1 MCYNGNSRNTDQSK
15 GRQRQ
20 SFWCV
25 LVSSQLISLH
35 YFWYFGSFSYAK
47 LIIMFNSFVIFPIF
61 QRIDFL
67 YHLMLFLRAAT
78 TWWWIFILIVFDL
91 KLIFFS
97 RYFYGPH
104 VSIAILPITTKRGIY
119 IIGTAT
125 FSPWFKSNPKN
136 LKKGGSLRFRVLGR
150 IFFRNFN

>member
-1 MCYNGNSRNTDQSK
+1 MCYNGNSSVMRLKHWSK
-15 GRQRQ
+15 QRQ

-35 YFWYFGSFSYAK
+35 YFWYFGSLSYAK

-97 RYFYGPH
+97 RYFYGPR
-104 VSIAILPITTKRGIY
+104 VSIAIFSSFFK
-119 IIGTAT
+119 IIEILLSQEIGLLI
-125 FSPWFKSNPKN
+125 
-136 LKKGGSLRFRVLGR
+136 LKFTCY
-150 IFFRNFN
+150 